1 MQPTVL
7 VVEGSEPPAAPVIEP
22 PVVVVTPEPDATVV
36 ALAEQ
41 VGALTVEV
49 EHVSE
54 VADAA
59 AETTVEASQEAETA
73 VELAVEPPAV
83 LEPITEA
90 YELPDDEPQEDS
102 APEQVHWT
110 HRSLRS
116 FFGSS

>member
-7 VVEGSEPPAAPVIEP
+7 VIEGDEPPEAPTVEP
-22 PVVVVTPEPDATVV
+22 PVVVVTSEPDVTAV

-54 VADAA
+54 AADEASVTAAEAMLTADAA
-59 AETTVEASQEAETA
+59 FAQ
-73 VELAVEPPAV
+73 AVEPTV

-90 YELPDDEPQEDS
+90 YELPDDDEPQEDS
-102 APEQVHWT
+102 APVKVHWA
-110 HRSLRS
+110 HRTLGS
-116 FFGSS
+116 FFGKS

>member
-7 VVEGSEPPAAPVIEP
+7 IVEGDDQPAAPAADP
-22 PVVVVTPEPDATVV
+22 PVVVVTSEPDTTAV

-54 VADAA
+54 VAD
-59 AETTVEASQEAETA
+59 VASETA
-73 VELAVEPPAV
+73 VKAMQAADAAFALAVEPPMI
-83 LEPITEA
+83 LEPVTEA

-102 APEQVHWT
+102 APAKVHWA
-110 HRSLRS
+110 HRTLKSY
-116 FFGSS
+116 FGGS

>member
-7 VVEGSEPPAAPVIEP
+7 VLEGDEPPIAPVVEP
-22 PVVVVTPEPDATVV
+22 PVVVVTPEPDPVVV

-54 VADAA
+54 VASAA
-59 AETTVEASQEAETA
+59 TETAVEASLQAEIA
-73 VELAVEPPAV
+73 GELAVEPPVV

-90 YELPDDEPQEDS
+90 YELPEDEPQEDS
-102 APEQVHWT
+102 APETVHWT
-110 HRSLRS
+110 HRTFKS
-116 FFGSS
+116 FFGGS